1 MTFSARLGAS
11 PNLRINM
18 VHTILEAFVAAA
30 AFSSFALAGWTF
42 LEVAKVESLEE
53 NVRYI
58 RARVDAIYDHFLDR
72 S

>member
-1 MTFSARLGAS
+1 
-11 PNLRINM
+11 M